1 MPAVCRRPH
10 WPPMPS
16 SAHRTSEF
24 HNVGTAE
31 RSKNLG
37 GGLISTDYF
46 CFCSLFLL
54 AKKLGGEGGTVPLPR
69 LPCSGGPLMVRV
81 QVALSTLRSPTGL
94 LYHQQLCCNA
104 RIMALMG
111 RRPGVELVW
120 DWIEWIKPYLP
131 YLAYFTLFLHYIPLY
146 LLPSYLAYTLV
157 RWSCMPPR
165 LGVLY

>member
-31 RSKNLG
+31 HQ
-37 GGLISTDYF
+37 
-46 CFCSLFLL
+46 
-54 AKKLGGEGGTVPLPR
+54 KKLGGGDNIHRLFLLLFSFFVGKKIRGRGHCAPPR

-131 YLAYFTLFLHYIPLY
+131 NLAYFTLFLHYILY
-146 LLPSYLAYTLV
+146 LLQLAI
-157 RWSCMPPR
+157 
-165 LGVLY
+165 